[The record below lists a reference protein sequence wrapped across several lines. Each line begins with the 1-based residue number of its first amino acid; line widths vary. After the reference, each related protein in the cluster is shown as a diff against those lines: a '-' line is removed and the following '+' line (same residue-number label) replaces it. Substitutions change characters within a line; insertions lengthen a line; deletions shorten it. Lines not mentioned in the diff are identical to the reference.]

1 MDGARDSA
9 GRTARDAGGDMAPH
23 TASGVVC
30 RPATAADVPGIAA
43 VRIRSWQAAYR
54 GSVPQDYLDRLDVD
68 TETAR
73 WECRPL
79 DGHYVAVVD
88 GSIVGW
94 LQVGPYR
101 ADEGEDV
108 PGPACGEV
116 SAIYALP
123 EVWGRGVGRRLLAY
137 GLDELRRLQLSPV
150 LLWVLVANE
159 RARRFYDR
167 AGFHADGPVVGF
179 EVGGATLPEMR
190 YRYDG

>member
-9 GRTARDAGGDMAPH
+9 RGRARDGARDI
-23 TASGVVC
+23 VC
-30 RPATAADVPGIAA
+30 RPATSADLPAIAA

-54 GSVPQDYLDRLDVD
+54 GSVPQDYLDGLDVD
-68 TETAR
+68 AETTR
-73 WECRPL
+73 WKSRSL
-79 DGHYVAVVD
+79 DGHHVAVVD
-88 GSIVGW
+88 GSVVGW
-94 LQVGPYR
+94 LHAGPYR

-108 PGPACGEV
+108 PGPSCGEV

-123 EVWGRGVGRRLLAY
+123 EVWGLGVGRRLLAY
-137 GLDELRRLQLSPV
+137 GLEELRRLGLSPV

-159 RARRFYDR
+159 RARRFYER